1 MAFTFS
7 TTPSYDNQMLA
18 SGSGADEIGIY
29 TTLTGP
35 ASYTTGGESF
45 VVARDL
51 GLSAIKH
58 FDCELNDNGTNVR
71 WLTYDR
77 TNTKI
82 RAWKE
87 QDVTETDS
95 GTETSTVRESIE
107 EANGTNLSTI
117 TYRVRILGT
126 RKNFSS

>member
-7 TTPSYDNQMLA
+7 TSPSYDNQMPA

-45 VVARDL
+45 VVARDF
-51 GLSAIKH
+51 GVSAIKH
-58 FDCELNDNGTNVR
+58 FSCEVNAASATDVIVLV
-71 WLTYDR
+71 YDR
-77 TNTKI
+77 TNTKLI
-82 RAWKE
+82 ALDE
-87 QDVTETDS
+87 A
-95 GTETSTVRESIE
+95 GTQIS
-107 EANGTNLSTI
+107 NGTDLSARTF
-117 TYRVRILGT
+117 RVRILGT